1 MKTISST
8 IQNMVRLRSV
18 MLLLVISCGLFST
31 NSYGGKKMEHL
42 YETKGA
48 AELKPQEF
56 EATGGLISSKL
67 FGGYENT
74 NLFPLPQ
81 ANSVGSTQMGNAITQ
96 ISFPGK
102 RISFDR
108 HFKNAVEDMD
118 VSEVFLPVVSKD
130 VIGIGLPRK
139 FLLFDFKKKIHRAF
153 TITPSISETIA
164 KAVIVDARKNLF
176 LFEISGHSGN
186 SPNPWD
192 ISSSLMLMDLNGTEP
207 KVVKEMPVARYFLW
221 SVVGDKNFLYRN
233 KTQQLQVVNM
243 NLEPSHHPIVDIIE
257 KHKDEIDFCKIYAH
271 PTLPFAILHWG
282 SSGAIVVG
290 WGNGRD
296 KTPRL
301 LISRAEQFLFSPDGK
316 WLSFKE
322 DRDRGKTFVMPVSE
336 KYPHYLGSPILIV
349 NTYFNDNKYAWTNNP
364 VSFVGSSDTDIFR
377 CDLENRDFPGKDKMS
392 FHDYIV
398 QEDLKKLTREK
409 RQGLGK

>member
-1 MKTISST
+1 MQNLTKTKLNVI
-8 IQNMVRLRSV
+8 RLRSV
-18 MLLLVISCGLFST
+18 MLMLIICGCISST
-31 NSYGGKKMEHL
+31 NSYGGNKVERL

-48 AELKPQEF
+48 AELKSQEF
-56 EATGGLISSKL
+56 EATGGLFGIKVL
-67 FGGYENT
+67 GGYT
-74 NLFPLPQ
+74 SVILFSLPQ
-81 ANSVGSTQMGNAITQ
+81 ANSVGSTRMGNAITQ
-96 ISFPGK
+96 ISFPGE

-108 HFKNAVEDMD
+108 HFKNAEEDMD
-118 VSEVFLPVVSKD
+118 ASEVFLPVVSKD
-130 VIGIGLPRK
+130 IIGIGLPRK

-176 LFEISGHSGN
+176 LFEISGHTGN

-207 KVVKEMPVARYFLW
+207 KVVKEMPIMRYFHW

-233 KTQQLQVVNM
+233 KTKQLQVVDM
-243 NLEPSHHPIVDIIE
+243 NLEPSHHPLEDIINT
-257 KHKDEIDFCKIYAH
+257 HKDEISFFRIVAH
-271 PTLPFAILHWG
+271 PTLPFAMLHWG

-290 WGNGRD
+290 WGKGRD
-296 KTPRL
+296 KTPHS
-301 LISRAEQFLFSPDGK
+301 LISSAGQFLFSPDGK

-322 DRDRGKTFVMPVSE
+322 DRDSGKTYVMPVSE
-336 KYPHYLGSPILIV
+336 KYPHYLGSPILIMD
-349 NTYFNDNKYAWTNNP
+349 TYFNDNKYAWTSNP
-364 VSFVGSSDTDIFR
+364 VSFVGSRGETIYR

-392 FHDYIV
+392 FHDYVV